1 MNDLAALRCEHRVRE
16 LRAASIRALSQ
27 QRGLHFRGPALHRGR
42 RPVPMP
48 APHLHPPTDR
58 GAADGIALRLWHN
71 DPDVH
76 AELLPERTA
85 SRLVFE
91 MLEQYRV
98 ESLVP
103 ASWPGVR
110 RNLAARF
117 RGWSQ
122 TFEASRSVETASGLV
137 LYTVAQV
144 CRSRI
149 TAEAI
154 ADPTQALIEHTR
166 CELASTFD
174 RELASL
180 RRDRHCQKAFGRHAR
195 AIAERVAD
203 LPQLQTEPGEPDTR
217 WDAFEWLFDA
227 ETDDHTTP
235 PVPGG
240 PRHALDGES
249 TGYRVYSRAYDET
262 RSVVSLV
269 RPAQLRE
276 YRELLDRAV
285 EASGVSARAIAR
297 QLGQLLAEPHDDGW
311 EGGRDSGLIDG
322 RRLAQLVTT
331 PSERDIFR
339 AEARVPRTDAIVSF
353 LVDCSGSMKAFSESV
368 AVLVDVF
375 ARALELAGV
384 GCEVLGFTTASWNGG
399 RVRRNWNRS
408 GRPRNPGRLNEVRHL
423 VIKSADTRYRS
434 ARSAIAGL
442 LKVDLYREGVD
453 GEAVEWARGRLEA
466 CDEHRRILVVI
477 SDGSPM
483 DGATALA
490 NDQYYLD
497 RHLRDV
503 LAEQSGIQVSAL
515 GVGLDLSTYYDHCTA
530 LDLAEGTTH
539 RVVSEVLATIAQACL
554 KGRSHP

>member
-1 MNDLAALRCEHRVRE
+1 MNDSAALRREHRVRE

-27 QRGLHFRGPALHRGR
+27 QRGVHFRGPALYRGR
-42 RPVPMP
+42 RPVPVA

-103 ASWPGVR
+103 ESWPGVR
-110 RNLAARF
+110 RNLADRF

-144 CRSRI
+144 CRSRVA
-149 TAEAI
+149 AEAI
-154 ADPTQALIEHTR
+154 ADRTSDLIEQTR
-166 CELASTFD
+166 FELASTFG
-174 RELASL
+174 RELGSL
-180 RRDRHCQKAFGRHAR
+180 RRNRYCQRAFGRHAR

-203 LPQLQTEPGEPDTR
+203 LPQLQTAPGEPDTR

-227 ETDDHTTP
+227 ESDDHARP
-235 PVPGG
+235 AVPGG
-240 PRHALDGES
+240 ARDALDGEN
-249 TGYRVYSRAYDET
+249 TGYRVYSRDYDET
-262 RSVVSLV
+262 RNVASLI

-276 YRELLDRAV
+276 YRESLDRAV
-285 EASGVSARAIAR
+285 EASGVNARALGR
-297 QLGQLLAEPHDDGW
+297 RLGQLLAKPHDDGW

-331 PSERDIFR
+331 PSERNIFR
-339 AEARVPRTDAIVSF
+339 AEARVPRPDAFVSF
-353 LVDCSGSMKAFSESV
+353 LVDCSGSMKAFSEPV

-399 RVRRNWNRS
+399 RVRRDWNRC

-423 VIKSADTRYRS
+423 VIKSADTSYRS

-466 CDEHRRILVVI
+466 FDEQRRILVVV

-483 DGATALA
+483 DSATSLA
-490 NDQYYLD
+490 NDRDYLD

-503 LAEQSGIQVSAL
+503 IAADSDVEICSV
-515 GVGLDLSTYYDHCTA
+515 GVGLDLSIYYDSCTA
-530 LDLAEGTTH
+530 LDLSGGTTR
-539 RVVSEVLATIAQACL
+539 RVLTDVLEMIAL
-554 KGRSHP
+554 ESRGR

>member
-1 MNDLAALRCEHRVRE
+1 MNDLAAVRREHRVRE

-27 QRGLHFRGPALHRGR
+27 QRGLHFRGPALYRGR
-42 RPVPMP
+42 RAVPMP

-58 GAADGIALRLWHN
+58 GAADGIALRLWHT

-103 ASWPGVR
+103 ESWPGVR
-110 RNLAARF
+110 RNLADRF

-122 TFEASRSVETASGLV
+122 AFEASRSVETAAGLV

-154 ADPTQALIEHTR
+154 ADRTQDLIEQTR
-166 CELASTFD
+166 FELASTFD

-227 ETDDHTTP
+227 ESDEHTTP
-235 PVPGG
+235 PGPGAA
-240 PRHALDGES
+240 RHALDGES

-285 EASGVSARAIAR
+285 EASGVSARALGR
-297 QLGQLLAEPHDDGW
+297 QLGQLLAEPHDNGW
-311 EGGRDSGLIDG
+311 EGGHDSGLIDG

-331 PSERDIFR
+331 PSERNIFR
-339 AEARVPRTDAIVSF
+339 DQARVPRTDAIVSF
-353 LVDCSGSMKAFSESV
+353 LVDCSGSMKAFSEPV

-399 RVRRNWNRS
+399 RVRRDWNRS
-408 GRPRNPGRLNEVRHL
+408 GCPHNPGRLNEVRHL
-423 VIKSADTRYRS
+423 VIKSADTPHRS

-466 CDEHRRILVVI
+466 CDERRRILVVI

-483 DGATALA
+483 DSATNLA
-490 NDQYYLD
+490 NDRNYLD
-497 RHLRDV
+497 QHLHDV
-503 LAEQSGIQVSAL
+503 LAAESDVEICSV
-515 GVGLDLSTYYDHCTA
+515 GVGLDPSIYYDRCKA
-530 LDLAEGTTH
+530 LDLARGTTR
-539 RVVSEVLATIAQACL
+539 RVLSDVLEMIALASRGGQY
-554 KGRSHP
+554 R